1 MTPTIPPFA
10 DIVVADLLP
19 QRPPFVLADALLHC
33 DAAETRTRLEVRA
46 DNVFVGS
53 DGRMRAA
60 GLIEVMAQC
69 SAARTGFL
77 CKYVWHR
84 PVGIGYIG
92 AVTGLRVARE
102 PAVGEVLEVRLR
114 VVAEVGALQQA
125 EATVTSAG
133 QVLASATLKVAIDE
147 PR

>member
-1 MTPTIPPFA
+1 MTPPPFA
-10 DIVVADLLP
+10 EIAVADLLP

-33 DAAETRTRLEVRA
+33 DEAEVRTRLEVRT
-46 DNVFVGS
+46 DNVFVGA

-60 GLIEVMAQC
+60 RLVEVMAQC
-69 SAARTGFL
+69 SAARTGYL

-92 AVTGLRVARE
+92 AVTGLRVERE
-102 PAVGEVLEVRLR
+102 PAVGEVLDARLR
-114 VVAEVGALQQA
+114 VVAAAGALQPA
-125 EATVTSAG
+125 AATVTSAG
-133 QVLASATLKVAIDE
+133 RVLASATLKVAMDE